1 MGPWLV
7 PFEDPA
13 QIADVRLTTRVNGET
28 RQDDRTSRM
37 IFPVAR
43 QIAYIS
49 TFTTLVPG
57 DIIVTGTP
65 TGAGARLDPP
75 QYLQPGDVVE
85 VEAEGIGVLRN
96 TVADET

>member
-7 PFEDPA
+7 PFTDPA
-13 QIADVRLTTRVNGET
+13 QILDVHLQTRVNGEV
-28 RQDDRTSRM
+28 RQDDRTGRM
-37 IFPVAR
+37 LFPVAR

-65 TGAGARLDPP
+65 TGAGARFDPP
-75 QYLQPGDVVE
+75 RYLVPGDVIE

-96 TVADET
+96 TVEDEA